1 MRKVRTINRPRQFQ
15 TAPRDVRAATRRTPL
30 WFGMSLALALPLSAT
45 AQTNCG
51 ATTAGNT
58 QVANCTTSLNP
69 YASGIALGGTT
80 TPIAVSGVINMS
92 SGDVVAPTTPGR
104 RGVSVVS
111 TQAGTINATDTS
123 VTTSTTSAIG
133 LFVRTYGTLDATIS
147 MSGGS
152 VNTSAGQA
160 LGIWADVTNTQPAY
174 GPGGGNANVTVG
186 PNGSNVANITV
197 VGSAVGVEASAV
209 GAGNASVS
217 VSGNVQMTGTSA
229 INAHAMEAL
238 TTGTGNATTSLTGG
252 SVQTAGGSSIGLLSK
267 ANSGKASITTGAGT
281 STVTLG
287 SNSNALYAWSTSGDS
302 AINASGSATTS
313 GASSYGAY
321 ARSDGA
327 GNATVTTAAQSTVT
341 TSGSGAI
348 GIYANT
354 ASGNAQVNS
363 ASNVTTTGGGDAV
376 GIQAQAG
383 GPGSASVTTSGVVQ
397 ALGATGFNYAVR
409 ANATGSGTATVN
421 MTGGSV
427 ATVSAASHGL
437 YASAASGA
445 ASITQASGTSVTTQG
460 AGAIGVLASTTGG
473 DAQVTANGS
482 VTTGGNNSGKG
493 AIGVEALTT
502 DAGNALVQVSGAVQ
516 TQGTTGIAHAVE
528 AFSGSTGTGTGTAT
542 ANLLAGGTATTQ
554 SAGSYAVLAKS
565 AAGKATATMAQ
576 GTSAETWGTGAWG
589 VNALTTAGGD
599 AQVTLTDSTIT
610 THGANGIAAEATA
623 SGAGNAQLDASGTF
637 TTLSTTGI
645 THALESL
652 AQGSGNATLNFT
664 SGTATTLSDGSAAL
678 LASSQN
684 GGNSIL
690 QATGNGT
697 RIVSTSGAASPAVA
711 ALSSGGGASVTL
723 DVSTIP
729 AGIVTNGA
737 GSPVVVALS
746 GGAGNASADVTG
758 NVTANSLANLSPDNV
773 VTRGISVAAAGT
785 GGATAAYHSGTV
797 TTYAGGGPTNGATA
811 IYASTQSG
819 PAQIT
824 TDAGTTIN
832 TSGAYAYGLQAQTIN
847 GTSAG
852 GGVNIQSQSGIT
864 TKGDN
869 AAAIFGASGS
879 GDAPIT
885 ISTRGGAL
893 QTSGATAHA
902 IAASS
907 GGASTIQITNQSAI
921 TTTGVGA
928 SGIVGMSTG
937 GNVAVS
943 SGAPIQVQGGGTQQH
958 GILALSLASASGTS
972 GAASVNAT
980 GNISVAGDGIVAESN
995 GDGGSASVDYGAG
1008 TLTVSGESNGIHVG
1022 GASTGQGTV
1031 TVQTGTTINAAQGQ
1045 AAIVSDMGG
1054 SNQVSIA
1061 SGSSVTG
1068 GWSTPQ
1074 AAGVAFLANGAA
1086 QQNTLNNAGTLS
1098 AMNDQAV
1105 YSTSDAASSL
1115 SILNTANQTL
1125 DGYITLTAGTNTLD
1139 NTGTWNLRNFADTN
1153 GDGTRDTLGVAV
1165 ANFGSGTTNSVINS
1179 GTLRLP
1185 GSPGA
1190 TTLNSTGQYLPE
1202 GRTANAMALNGPVQ
1216 GQLLG
1221 VAEFTNSG
1229 IVDLQAN
1236 GVAGDVLLI
1245 SGSTVA
1251 GIAGNGVYVSN
1262 GGVLKLD
1269 TVLNEGGA
1277 RSVSDVLVVDA
1288 MGTIAGG
1295 PTKVDIN
1302 NVGGEGAFTHGNGI
1316 LLVEQL
1322 DVNRSGY
1329 GAFVLGAPAVAGPY
1343 EYHLFYGSKDA
1354 SGPDNWYLRS
1364 EQQPVPPAPPYPPVP
1379 PEPPTPDPY
1388 PPAPAPPTPPEPPA
1402 PPLPDYRQEVSLYD
1416 AVPAMALLYGRT
1428 LMANLH
1434 DRVGEEEQLR
1444 GRTDLQSG
1452 DWANG
1457 IWARVVGLDG
1467 NFDGNSQGIYGGS
1480 PKYDFNIAAL
1490 QAGMDVYRAEN
1501 DNGTRN
1507 HGGFYLAQGR
1517 IRGDVT
1523 HYTGVEAG
1531 TDRIEGTTLGGYWT
1545 WFNARG
1551 AYLDAVIQGTWG
1563 KAYANST
1570 RGFDLYPRTAFG
1582 WGASLEGGYPFH
1594 SDHGWVFEP
1603 QAQVIYQ
1610 TVDRSRSND
1619 HAAIVTFDNI
1629 DSLAARLGFRAAQTL
1644 QLANR
1649 EDGSPQ
1655 ELTYWARLN
1664 LWHEFKGTPQTA
1676 FSSQDGPVVFEAN
1689 IAGTWGELNLG
1700 LSWQI
1705 SRHATFY
1712 AKAGYEVGLGGRY
1725 DAYNGDVGLRW
1736 NW

>member
-1 MRKVRTINRPRQFQ
+1 MRKEKTISRPRQVQ
-15 TAPRDVRAATRRTPL
+15 TAPRDVHAATRRTPL

-45 AQTNCG
+45 AQVNCG
-51 ATTAGNT
+51 ATISGGT
-58 QVANCTTSLNP
+58 QTANCGTSLNP
-69 YASGIALGGTT
+69 YTSGIALGGTT
-80 TPIAVSGVINMS
+80 SPITVNGVINTTA
-92 SGDVVAPTTPGR
+92 GDVVAPTTSGR

-111 TQAGTINATDTS
+111 TQAGTINATNTS
-123 VTTSTTSAIG
+123 VTTSTASAIG

-160 LGIWADVTNTQPAY
+160 LGIWADVTDTQPSY
-174 GPGGGNANVTVG
+174 GQGGGNANVTVG

-197 VGSAVGVEASAV
+197 AGSAVGVEASTV

-229 INAHAMEAL
+229 TNAHAIEAL
-238 TTGTGNATTSLTGG
+238 STGTGNATVSLTGG
-252 SVQTAGGSSIGLLSK
+252 SAQTAGGSSIGLLSK
-267 ANSGKASITTGAGT
+267 ANSGKASVITDAGT
-281 STVTLG
+281 STATLG
-287 SNSNALYAWSTSGDS
+287 SNSNALYAWSTSGAS
-302 AINASGSATTS
+302 AINVSGNATTS

-327 GNATVTTAAQSTVT
+327 GNATVTTAAQATVT
-341 TSGSGAI
+341 TSGSGSI

-354 ASGNAQVNS
+354 ISGNAQVNS
-363 ASNVTTTGGGDAV
+363 SGNVTTTGGADAV

-397 ALGATGFNYAVR
+397 TLGATGSNYAVR

-421 MTGGSV
+421 MTGGST

-445 ASITQASGTSVTTQG
+445 ASITQASGTSVSTQG
-460 AGAIGVLASTTGG
+460 AGAIGVLAFTNGG

-482 VTTGGNNSGKG
+482 VTTGSNSSGKG

-502 DAGNALVQVSGAVQ
+502 GAGNALVQVSGAVQ

-528 AFSGSTGTGTGTAT
+528 AFSGSDGTGTGTAT
-542 ANLLAGGTATTQ
+542 ANLLAGGTASTQ

-576 GTSAETWGTGAWG
+576 GTSVETWGTGAWG

-610 THGANGIAAEATA
+610 THGANGIGAEATA

-697 RIVSTSGAASPAVA
+697 RTISTAGAASPAVA
-711 ALSSGGGASVTL
+711 ALSSGGSASVTL
-723 DVSTIP
+723 DVSATP
-729 AGIVTNGA
+729 GGIVTNGA

-758 NVTANSLANLSPDNV
+758 NVTANTLVNLSPDNV

-785 GGATAAYHSGTV
+785 GAATAAYHGGTV
-797 TTYAGGGPTNGATA
+797 TTYAGGGPTNGASA
-811 IYASTQSG
+811 IYVSTQSG
-819 PAQIT
+819 VAQLS
-824 TDAGTTIN
+824 TDAGTIIN
-832 TSGAYAYGLQAQTIN
+832 TSGSFAYGLQAQTIN

-852 GGVNIQSQSGIT
+852 GGVNIQSQSSIT

-885 ISTRGGAL
+885 ISARGGAL
-893 QTSGATAHA
+893 QTSGTSAHA
-902 IAASS
+902 ITASS
-907 GGASTIQITNQSAI
+907 GAASTIQITNESAI
-921 TTTGVGA
+921 TTTGGGA

-943 SGAPIQVQGGGTQQH
+943 SGAPIQVQGGGVQEH
-958 GILALSLASASGTS
+958 AILALSLASASGTS
-972 GAASVNAT
+972 GAVSVNAT
-980 GNISVAGDGIVAESN
+980 GNISVAGGTGNDGMVAEST
-995 GDGGSASVDYGAG
+995 GGGGTAAVSYGAG
-1008 TLTVSGESNGIHVG
+1008 TLTVSGASNGIHVG
-1022 GASTGQGTV
+1022 GSSTGQGTV
-1031 TVQTGTTINAAQGQ
+1031 NLQTGSVINAAQGQ
-1045 AAIVSDMGG
+1045 AAIVADMGG
-1054 SNQVSIA
+1054 SNQVTIA

-1074 AAGVAFLANGAA
+1074 AAGVAFLTSGTA

-1098 AMNDQAV
+1098 AMNDQAI

-1125 DGYITLTAGTNTLD
+1125 DGYITLAAGTNTLN

-1165 ANFGSGTTNSVINS
+1165 ANFGSGAANSVINS

-1190 TTLNSTGQYLPE
+1190 TTLNSTREYLPE
-1202 GRTANAMALNGPVQ
+1202 GRAANAMALNGPVQ

-1229 IVDLQAN
+1229 TIDLQAN

-1245 SGSTVA
+1245 SGSVVA
-1251 GIAGNGVYVSN
+1251 GVAGNGVYVSN

-1295 PTKVDIN
+1295 PTRVDIN

-1322 DVNRSGY
+1322 DANRSGY
-1329 GAFVLGAPAVAGPY
+1329 GAFALGAPVVAGPY

-1364 EQQPVPPAPPYPPVP
+1364 EQQPAPPYPPVP

-1388 PPAPAPPTPPEPPA
+1388 PPAPPAPPA

-1428 LMANLH
+1428 LMDNLH

-1444 GRTDLQSG
+1444 GRIDLQSG
-1452 DWANG
+1452 HWFNG
-1457 IWARVVGLDG
+1457 AWARVVGLDG
-1467 NFDGNSQGIYGGS
+1467 NFDGNAKGIYDGS

-1490 QAGMDVYRAEN
+1490 QAGMDVYRAE
-1501 DNGTRN
+1501 DDDGTRN
-1507 HGGFYLAQGR
+1507 HAGFYLAQGR
-1517 IRGDVT
+1517 IRSDVT

-1545 WFNARG
+1545 WFNERG
-1551 AYLDAVIQGTWG
+1551 AYLDTIVQGTWA
-1563 KAYANST
+1563 KAYSDST
-1570 RGFDLYPRTAFG
+1570 RGISLKPRTGFG

-1594 SDHGWVFEP
+1594 EDSWVIEP
-1603 QAQVIYQ
+1603 QAQLMYQ
-1610 TVDRSRSND
+1610 TVDHSRSSD
-1619 HAAIVTFDNI
+1619 RAARVTFGDI
-1629 DSLAARLGFRAAQTL
+1629 DSLAGRLGVRFAQTR

-1655 ELTYWARLN
+1655 LLTYWARLN
-1664 LWHEFKGTPQTA
+1664 LWHEFKGTPTTT
-1676 FSSQDGPVVFEAN
+1676 FSSQDGPVVFRADVS
-1689 IAGTWGELNLG
+1689 GTWGELNLG
-1700 LSWQI
+1700 LTWQI

-1712 AKAGYEVGLGGRY
+1712 AKAGYETGLSGRY
-1725 DAYNGDVGLRW
+1725 DAYNGELGLRW
-1736 NW
+1736 AW